1 MHNALQRFDAISIS
15 NRLYLS
21 AHAIIV
27 VNSFL
32 RVDVTREV
40 KDRTAIDF
48 IMGL

>member
-32 RVDVTREV
+32 RDVITTEV
-40 KDRTAIDF
+40 KDRTVIDF
-48 IMGL
+48 IVGL